1 MARLSATAIGKVR
14 ARTESN
20 MDGLVTILRGRPG
33 VLDTTTGRVAGM
45 SGAVQIYGD
54 PVPDGTIGTIGA
66 KARIHPVSG
75 QGSLSLGPGQ
85 IDQRSTTVSIPWGAP
100 TVPQRD
106 DIVVIR
112 DAGQDGDLTG
122 KALRVV
128 EVSGATLFGDA
139 HRMSCTLWGKSGY
152 WDGAGT

>member
-1 MARLSATAIGKVR
+1 MALLSATAISKVR

-54 PVPDGTIGTIGA
+54 QVPAGTIGTIGGT
-66 KARIHPVSG
+66 ARIHPVSG

-85 IDQRSTTVSIPWGAP
+85 IDQRSTTVSIPWGAA
-100 TVPQRD
+100 TPQRD

-112 DAGQDGDLTG
+112 DAGQDSDLTG

-128 EVSGATLFGDA
+128 EVSGGTLFGDA
-139 HRMSCTLWGKSGY
+139 RRMSCTLWGKSGY